1 MDIYSKPKRSNIM
14 ARISDKDIKPEIL
27 VRKYLFQKGFRY
39 RKNVKDLPGKPDIV
53 LHKYK
58 IIIFINGCFWHG
70 HMCKAGKLP
79 KTNYSF
85 WKNKIDANIVRD
97 LKNINEL
104 QISGW
109 KVIIIWQCE
118 IKNKTLLDKRM
129 NLLIHEIKGQ
139 D

>member
-1 MDIYSKPKRSNIM
+1 M
-14 ARISDKDIKPEIL
+14 
-27 VRKYLFQKGFRY
+27 
-39 RKNVKDLPGKPDIV
+39 
-53 LHKYK
+53 
-58 IIIFINGCFWHG
+58 
-70 HMCKAGKLP
+70 
-79 KTNYSF
+79 
-85 WKNKIDANIVRD
+85 RD

>member
-1 MDIYSKPKRSNIM
+1 
-14 ARISDKDIKPEIL
+14 
-27 VRKYLFQKGFRY
+27 
-39 RKNVKDLPGKPDIV
+39 
-53 LHKYK
+53 
-58 IIIFINGCFWHG
+58 
-70 HMCKAGKLP
+70 MCKAGKLP

-118 IKNKTLLDKRM
+118 IKNKTLLDQRM